1 MKKGKRG
8 KQKMNHNLNQY
19 LIREY
24 EKLDSG
30 MEQREFAENMRFL
43 MMAKEKDFSDY
54 YSRRNLTG
62 REFYSVMD
70 TLYELNNLWMLS
82 GFIRQNQQVLL
93 RETQEDTEYRKK
105 QDFTEICR
113 IGKDTML
120 SRMFQVMG
128 KFHLDE
134 YVAKDTDYTVITRRV
149 KAYAATT
156 GSGKTVPQIMLQG
169 NRVRKWGFEAGSS
182 MRVERFPNKLVI
194 LKE

>member
-1 MKKGKRG
+1 MS
-8 KQKMNHNLNQY
+8 HNLNQY

-93 RETQEDTEYRKK
+93 RETQEGTEYRKK
-105 QDFTEICR
+105 PDFTEICR
-113 IGKDTML
+113 IGKDAML

-169 NRVRKWGFEAGSS
+169 NWVKKWGFEAGSS
-182 MRVERFPNKLVI
+182 VRVECFPNKLVI

>member
-1 MKKGKRG
+1 
-8 KQKMNHNLNQY
+8 MNHDLNQY

-24 EKLDSG
+24 EKLDSE
-30 MEQREFAENMRFL
+30 MEQREFSETMRFL

-54 YSRRNLTG
+54 YSKKSLTG

-134 YVAKDTDYTVITRRV
+134 YVAEDTDYTVITRRV

>member
-1 MKKGKRG
+1 MS
-8 KQKMNHNLNQY
+8 HNLNQY

-54 YSRRNLTG
+54 YSKKSLTG

-93 RETQEDTEYRKK
+93 RETQEGTEYRKK
-105 QDFTEICR
+105 PDFTEICR

>member
-1 MKKGKRG
+1 LRFVSVNTVLCDG
-8 KQKMNHNLNQY
+8 
-19 LIREY
+19 EY
-24 EKLDSG
+24 EKLDSE
-30 MEQREFAENMRFL
+30 MEQ
-43 MMAKEKDFSDY
+43 
-54 YSRRNLTG
+54 

-93 RETQEDTEYRKK
+93 RETQEGTEYRKK
-105 QDFTEICR
+105 PNFIEICR

-128 KFHLDE
+128 RFHLAE
-134 YVAKDTDYTVITRRV
+134 YVAEDTDYTIITRRG

-182 MRVERFPNKLVI
+182 MRVECFPNKLVI